1 MSNYQSYKTIF
12 EGKRFPLA
20 YVDLDL
26 MKENINLLLR
36 RANGKNIRIAS
47 KSIRCI
53 SIMEHILQS
62 NSQFKGI
69 MCFTAEEAVYLNEH
83 RFDDIILAYPVVHV
97 PDIQAIV
104 QKIKTGASIYL
115 MVDRMEHIQAIEKA
129 IGDADI
135 KVPVCIDIDMS
146 VDFPGLHFG
155 VWRSAIHS
163 MRDFKKFVTEVL
175 KSDKVEI
182 KGLMGYEAQIAGVG
196 DKMEGK
202 FLMNNTI
209 KGLKAISI
217 PQIRSF
223 RKEAVKY
230 LKAQGAQLDFVNG
243 GGTGSMESTCSESA
257 VTEITVGSG
266 FYNSHLFDYYTNFKL
281 RPAAG
286 FALQITRIPKRNTF
300 TCHGGGYIASGGIEK
315 VKAPLPYLP
324 EGAKLMDLEGAG
336 EVQTPI
342 DYTGKE
348 KLEIGDPIFLRH
360 SKAGELCERFNELYL
375 IKEGK
380 IQQKVPTYRG
390 DGKCFL

>member
-1 MSNYQSYKTIF
+1 MSNYSNYKSIF
-12 EGKRFPLA
+12 EGQRFPLA

-26 MKENINLLLR
+26 MQENIEALLK
-36 RANGKNIRIAS
+36 RANNKKVRIAS
-47 KSIRCI
+47 KSIRCR
-53 SIMEHILQS
+53 SIMERILQS
-62 NSQFKGI
+62 NQQFRGI
-69 MCFTAEEAVYLNEH
+69 MCFTADEAVYLNEH
-83 RFDDIILAYPVVHV
+83 RFDDIILAYPVVHI
-97 PDIQAIV
+97 PHIQAIV
-104 QKIKTGASIYL
+104 QKVKSGASIYL

-129 IGDADI
+129 VGDAEI

-155 VWRSAIHS
+155 VWRSSLRS
-163 MRDFKKFVTEVL
+163 MWSFKKFVQEVL

-196 DKMEGK
+196 DKVEGK
-202 FLMNNTI
+202 FIVNNTI

-217 PQIRSF
+217 PQIRNF

-230 LKAQGAQLDFVNG
+230 LESNEVELDFVNG
-243 GGTGSMESTCSESA
+243 GGTGSMESTCSEDA

-266 FYNSHLFDYYTNFKL
+266 FYNSHLFDYYSNFSL
-281 RPAAG
+281 QPAAG
-286 FALQITRIPKRNTF
+286 FAVQITRMPKKNTY

-324 EGAKLMDLEGAG
+324 VGARLMDLEGAG
-336 EVQTPI
+336 EVQTPVE
-342 DYTGKE
+342 YKGKE
-348 KLEIGDPIFLRH
+348 PLKIGDPIFLRH

-375 IKEGK
+375 IENGA
-380 IQQKVPTYRG
+380 IREKVPTYRG